1 MSSRKS
7 RIESARKF
15 QEGYFDPEK
24 GSIQESDRKIKA
36 LLKSLAKTT
45 DTEDKDL
52 YAEQIQKLVK
62 EYRDK
67 TGAPNP
73 RTPPR
78 SNSNHTKR
86 PTPGRTLRIAT
97 EFGGKRRTK
106 RKMRRTKKSNKNI

>member
-24 GSIQESDRKIKA
+24 GSNQEFERKIKA
-36 LLKSLAKTT
+36 LSNALAKTT
-45 DTEDKDL
+45 DPEDKDL
-52 YAEQIQKLVK
+52 YAEQIQELVK
-62 EYRDK
+62 EFRDK

-78 SNSNHTKR
+78 SNSNRTKR
-86 PTPGRTLRIAT
+86 PMPGRTLRIAT
-97 EFGGKRRTK
+97 KFGGKRRT
-106 RKMRRTKKSNKNI
+106 MRITKKSKKNI